1 MDMEAAD
8 TAASSEAD
16 IATKSALNQASPGKS
31 PLSAYLQKMED
42 MQREA
47 LETIYNVVDQPC
59 RMMPTEEMDGFLMPF
74 RQKLSFLDVIVEDH
88 HDNPSPDYK
97 SLGFIPSGSAYVV
110 PIRCEYCGSDTTALC
125 SLSCQ
130 RPKLFLQKQQPPFS
144 H

>member
-59 RMMPTEEMDGFLMPF
+59 RMMPTEEMDGFLMVRCTSLP
-74 RQKLSFLDVIVEDH
+74 RVELVSMSFL
-88 HDNPSPDYK
+88 
-97 SLGFIPSGSAYVV
+97 
-110 PIRCEYCGSDTTALC
+110 PIC
-125 SLSCQ
+125 
-130 RPKLFLQKQQPPFS
+130 
-144 H
+144 